1 MSNDPPSNPD
11 DRDNNTTLKSE
22 ASSMLDSKIAKLSLP
37 DNVTMIIVK
46 NANTMQ
52 LFFAQ
57 LLQKQLALNKIS
69 AQDHE
74 GAHLIVK
81 SAKVDKSKHCP
92 ITAPKRF
99 QDDKEMKAIQEE
111 DDKLLANLEK
121 TKSSLIRR
129 SASRTLEL
137 MKEEFRKLQ
146 LTSIRELA
154 IELANTER
162 VRSELL
168 EFKNVPTDVTD
179 VQLGDAAAIEYI
191 ATNVR
196 EEDAA
201 KYLFKSAKALTTAYA
216 ELHNVPM
223 PKEDNPP
230 SSTPPP
236 LTQLSQETAADTE
249 MQDVREGATAEANPL
264 TDNDVCKTVIT
275 KTKNALTELWP
286 IMTLTFWDEHKQ
298 AEIHRIVNK
307 DSKIRSKSKQQEE
320 ANRQVTLNLEE
331 LKDNP
336 EKCVETIA
344 DAVVKKSL
352 PILKRA
358 WKKESRK
365 KSSGKSKT
373 SQDTKPTKNGQSTR
387 NNSKKKQGQQSNS
400 QQKKNAEAASNNN
413 PNPNAG
419 RGGRG
424 GRNHRGGRGRGN
436 GRGGRGRN

>member
-52 LFFAQ
+52 QFFAQ

-223 PKEDNPP
+223 PKEDNP
-230 SSTPPP
+230 
-236 LTQLSQETAADTE
+236 
-249 MQDVREGATAEANPL
+249 
-264 TDNDVCKTVIT
+264 IT
-275 KTKNALTELWP
+275 MGFQVFSYLQVPYTYFFS
-286 IMTLTFWDEHKQ
+286 IS
-298 AEIHRIVNK
+298 RISECFDMVWC
-307 DSKIRSKSKQQEE
+307 RF
-320 ANRQVTLNLEE
+320 
-331 LKDNP
+331 
-336 EKCVETIA
+336 
-344 DAVVKKSL
+344 
-352 PILKRA
+352 
-358 WKKESRK
+358 
-365 KSSGKSKT
+365 
-373 SQDTKPTKNGQSTR
+373 TR
-387 NNSKKKQGQQSNS
+387 NIIFRIRDRVLPSMEGQWH
-400 QQKKNAEAASNNN
+400 A
-413 PNPNAG
+413 
-419 RGGRG
+419 R
-424 GRNHRGGRGRGN
+424 
-436 GRGGRGRN
+436 